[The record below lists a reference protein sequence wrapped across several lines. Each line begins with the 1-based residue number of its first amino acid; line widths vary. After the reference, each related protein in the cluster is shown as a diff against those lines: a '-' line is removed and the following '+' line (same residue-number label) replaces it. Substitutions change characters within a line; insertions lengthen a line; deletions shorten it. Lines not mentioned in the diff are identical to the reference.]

1 MTLGA
6 QRASTVA
13 RRAHLRDDRTNV
25 KGAAMSTVT
34 KWLDEYGVDYELV
47 EHPEAFTALDE
58 ARAAGAPAQQAAKT
72 VLLRDGDDYRIAL
85 IPALRRLDVDRAAS
99 LLGAT
104 KHLRLATEAEM
115 ANDFPGLEVGAI
127 PPLGPLLQAP
137 EVVDSRLLERERIL
151 CSAGD
156 HRHLLALDPNDLVRA
171 ADPVIG
177 DICEH
182 RPSTRDEDFKELPH
196 I

>member
-1 MTLGA
+1 MPA
-6 QRASTVA
+6 PVR
-13 RRAHLRDDRTNV
+13 LRDDHTNA
-25 KGAAMSTVT
+25 KGAAMSTIT
-34 KWLDEYGVDYELV
+34 EWLDEYGVGYELIQ
-47 EHPEAFTALDE
+47 HPEAFTALDE
-58 ARAAGAPAQQAAKT
+58 ASAAGAPAQQAAKT
-72 VLLRDGDDYRIAL
+72 VLLRDGDEYRIAL
-85 IPALRRLDVDRAAS
+85 IPALRRLDIERASS

-137 EVVDSRLLERERIL
+137 EVIDSRLLERERIL

-171 ADPVIG
+171 VDPVIG

-182 RPSTRDEDFKELPH
+182 RPSSHDEDFAELPR